1 MRVLNILVFC
11 ICFFSLEA
19 KSFEPVVTQL
29 VWKSDLEVGSQSF
42 FLVEAEPVRFA
53 EGPLGVSYNLNF
65 YGEKDGKKF
74 LAFQDKNLGAEIY
87 GIFHPGQMDSPLI
100 VVSSTNGRFKTISG
114 YHYENGKISKD
125 FQVDSVFFPEILIRK
140 SGGVYVMISEKD
152 ENNQL
157 KSRSLFYFQ
166 KFWFGTDTSLNR
178 DLTRPFGQR
187 FDGLDRT
194 TNN

>member
-1 MRVLNILVFC
+1 MRVINILVCC

-29 VWKSDLEVGSQSF
+29 VWKSDLEVGPQSF

-74 LAFQDKNLGAEIY
+74 LAFQDKNLGSEIY

-100 VVSSTNGRFKTISG
+100 AVSSANGRFKTISG
-114 YHYENGKISKD
+114 YHYENGKIYKD
-125 FQVDSVFFPEILIRK
+125 FQVDSALFPEIIIRK
-140 SGGVYVMISEKD
+140 TGGVFVMISEKD
-152 ENNQL
+152 ESNQL
-157 KSRSLFYFQ
+157 KSRSIFYYQ
-166 KFWFGTDTSLNR
+166 KYWAGTDMSLNR
-178 DLTRPFGQR
+178 DLMSPFGQR
-187 FDGLDRT
+187 FKGLDRMT
-194 TNN
+194 DN